1 MRAFYVRLQPQS
13 LRMSQFQL
21 VLLGEA
27 SRVCGIFDAIR
38 FPTQLESISTDHSPH
53 VARYRDQVTEY
64 GLVKRVQ
71 PGPSTR
77 ARTTGRSAFRAIDPP
92 FCSYTRRAPCRSD
105 RPRLGLRLRKDK
117 VPVCGLPSLPTY
129 LCRAA
134 RLTPGTYATTYIFR
148 CQWTR
153 TIAVVSPSYLSCF
166 RCSAGPCVL
175 LCVEWLPSPRPQ
187 LVQTSGVRY
196 LWAQRLITL
205 QRGRGWIGQG
215 ENTSMP
221 APAEQCSTLARPQLQ
236 PITCG
241 PSLLLGVWNQTSE
254 SAYTDRG
261 GETHRLDWGHAALR

>member
-21 VLLGEA
+21 VLLAEA

-38 FPTQLESISTDHSPH
+38 FPTQLESISTNHSPH

-134 RLTPGTYATTYIFR
+134 RLTPGTYATTYLHLPVPMD
-148 CQWTR
+148 
-153 TIAVVSPSYLSCF
+153 ADH
-166 RCSAGPCVL
+166 RCSFTKLPILLSLFCRSVRTVVRRVASLSSTTTGPNIWGAVFMGAKTDNFANGEG
-175 LCVEWLPSPRPQ
+175 VDWPGRKHVDASP
-187 LVQTSGVRY
+187 G
-196 LWAQRLITL
+196 
-205 QRGRGWIGQG
+205 
-215 ENTSMP
+215 
-221 APAEQCSTLARPQLQ
+221 
-236 PITCG
+236 
-241 PSLLLGVWNQTSE
+241 
-254 SAYTDRG
+254 
-261 GETHRLDWGHAALR
+261 